1 MPRVTALPPTALPPE
16 IAEVYERF
24 TAYGPFD
31 DQASVMA
38 HVPPALDHL
47 YRMLMELKTRQ
58 AVPWRYIELGIVVA
72 SKLNACAY
80 CVASHSPV
88 LSGARCSMCGTMSR
102 IARPALS
109 NDSIATTPPSCR
121 SSTSLPSDG
130 MPRSRAAK
138 IAVAA
143 P

>member
-1 MPRVTALPPTALPPE
+1 MPRVTPLPPTALPPE
-16 IAEVYERF
+16 IAEVYGRF
-24 TAYGPFD
+24 VAYGPFA

-47 YRMLMELKTRQ
+47 YRMLMELKARG

-88 LSGARCSMCGTMSR
+88 LQVEGLSAAAIAQLPSSDHPDLDDVDRLVNGCGCISASR
-102 IARPALS
+102 
-109 NDSIATTPPSCR
+109 R
-121 SSTSLPSDG
+121 SSS
-130 MPRSRAAK
+130 
-138 IAVAA
+138 
-143 P
+143 